1 MKQTFFKRVRES
13 RPSKTGR
20 SESLANLPRR
30 GSGTAGVWPLYG
42 AAFAMA
48 ISLSVLWTAMPF
60 IIRNIDGTEEQ
71 VGYIWAA
78 NMLGYMLCLLLAA
91 VMLGHLK
98 PHHTTRTAVAAMF
111 LATLV
116 MFVVVYHAI
125 DHNQLGKPMLIWTMI
140 AAGTLAG
147 AAMSLFWPFLMTWIS
162 ADYEGA
168 ILNRRLGTYNG
179 MWSAAAIIGPLIGG
193 MLVDV
198 STLGPITVGVAC
210 LAICFV
216 LLCLAHDGSAE
227 TVASVRPASLPR
239 RGSRRDASQRAGT
252 AGVSEICFDRGLLLR
267 FRWMARFA
275 LFCSWV
281 CLGVSR
287 SQFAL
292 LFTGIGFS
300 ETQFGIIITI
310 FGICNFLVLTG
321 AGRLAFWHFKPMLL
335 LGVQIALVLSLFLII
350 FGRTLWAFVPAF
362 VIMGSGFGFA
372 YSSHLYYGACGS
384 KKRSSQMAIHE
395 ITLSL
400 GVIVGSG
407 AGGYLSRH
415 FGIYWPYWFAVVVLA
430 LGLVAQIVVRVI
442 RKPGQH
448 SQPR

>member
-1 MKQTFFKRVRES
+1 MKQTFSKRVRQA
-13 RPSKTGR
+13 
-20 SESLANLPRR
+20 LANLPRR
-30 GSGTAGVWPLYG
+30 GSGAADVWPLYG
-42 AAFAMA
+42 AVFAMA

-60 IIRNIDGTEEQ
+60 IIRNIGGTKEH

-78 NMLGYMLCLLLAA
+78 NMLGYMLCLLFTA
-91 VMLGHLK
+91 VILGHIN
-98 PHHTTRTAVAAMF
+98 PRHTTRTAAAAMF

-116 MFVVVYHAI
+116 MVVVVYYAI
-125 DHNQLGKPMLIWTMI
+125 SHDQLGRPTLIWMMI

-147 AAMSLFWPFLMTWIS
+147 AAMSLFWPFLMSWVS

-168 ILNRRLGTYNG
+168 TLNRRLGTYTG

-193 MLVDV
+193 VLVDM
-198 STLGPITVGVAC
+198 STLGPIVVGVTC

-216 LLCLAHDGSAE
+216 LLCLAHDGSAG
-227 TVASVRPASLPR
+227 TAASVRPL
-239 RGSRRDASQRAGT
+239 DAP
-252 AGVSEICFDRGLLLR
+252 EISFDKGLLLCLK
-267 FRWMARFA
+267 WMARIG

-292 LFTGIGFS
+292 LFTGMGFS

-321 AGRLAFWHFKPMLL
+321 AGRLGFWHFKPVLL
-335 LGVQIALVLSLFLII
+335 LGVQIVLALSLVLII
-350 FGRTLWAFVPAF
+350 FGRTLWAFIPAF

-395 ITLSL
+395 VTLSL

-407 AGGYLSRH
+407 AGGYLSTN
-415 FGIYWPYWFAVVVLA
+415 FGIYWPYWFAVIVLA
-430 LGLVAQIVVRVI
+430 LGLIAQVVVWVVL
-442 RKPGQH
+442 RKSAWGRLPEDSLRSAH
-448 SQPR
+448 LT